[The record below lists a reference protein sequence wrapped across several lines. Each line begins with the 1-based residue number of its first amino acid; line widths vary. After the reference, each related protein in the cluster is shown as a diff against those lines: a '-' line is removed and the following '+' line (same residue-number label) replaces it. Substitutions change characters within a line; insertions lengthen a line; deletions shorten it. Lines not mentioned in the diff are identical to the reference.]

1 MGRFDRE
8 RQTYEREKQRLL
20 QYEGEY
26 VVIFGDDVLG
36 HWMSRD
42 QAYREGRQTY
52 GRRPFM
58 MARISLHEPYYF
70 QPYVGIADAQPE

>member
-8 RQTYEREKQRLL
+8 QQTYEREKQNLL

-26 VVIFGDDVLG
+26 VVIFGDHVLG
-36 HWMSRD
+36 HWASRD
-42 QAYREGRQTY
+42 QAYREGRETY

-58 MARISLHEPYYF
+58 MARISRHEPSYF
-70 QPYVGIADAQPE
+70 QPYVGIAVGDSE